1 MSKILDFAD
10 ISASPERGLSRAMG
24 DEAIISNLVS
34 SVQHDLFF
42 FQRTSAGSRVLCGPE
57 DEEFL
62 GTHNGIDVWMDE

>member
-1 MSKILDFAD
+1 
-10 ISASPERGLSRAMG
+10 MG